1 MRFISDKISWTE
13 SMKEFMSEIM
23 TKRLDRLVDS
33 PLDFEAKISKLND
46 LSVKVEVSHGQF
58 RAQSNHFD
66 FYTAGAAA
74 ASKLQSIIVRY
85 KKKISKK
92 NSEPCDG
99 ICIFDSL
106 DPDDVEVNDDLISKE
121 KTFNLVPMSIED
133 ALLLFDCTDYP
144 FFVFK
149 DIDDNDKV
157 AVLYR
162 RNETAFGIIRC
173 H

>member
-23 TKRLDRLVDS
+23 TKRLNRLVDS

-85 KKKISKK
+85 KKKVSKK
-92 NSEPCDG
+92 NSES
-99 ICIFDSL
+99 CIEIYNDDPSE
-106 DPDDVEVNDDLISKE
+106 PDDIDFTTNFISKE

-149 DIDDNDKV
+149 DIDDGDQV

-162 RNETAFGIIRC
+162 RNNNMLGIIRC